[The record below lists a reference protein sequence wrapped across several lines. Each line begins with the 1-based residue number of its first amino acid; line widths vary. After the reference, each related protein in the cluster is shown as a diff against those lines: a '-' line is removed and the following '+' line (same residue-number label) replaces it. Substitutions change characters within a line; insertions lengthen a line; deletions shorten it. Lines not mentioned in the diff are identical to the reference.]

1 MKLPMRAPLAGA
13 LLLPLGLLSGG
24 CEMMIAGPRAQA
36 SDRWEKTYE
45 VSPGATLE
53 IENTNGPIDVRTH
66 AEPTIQV
73 TAHRTARAVSE
84 QGARDL
90 LARTKLEENATAD
103 LVRLVTPRNQGP
115 SMGQHI
121 EVRYEV
127 LVPATAP
134 VTLTTV
140 NGKIELDGR
149 DRRGLPRD
157 RQRRDRG
164 PWCDRPPHGR
174 DRQRQRLARPDWPSG
189 SRRTHRD
196 RERRRH
202 VEDARGCRRERLC
215 PDGQRGH
222 HRGRLRER
230 PGGRA
235 PASTLRGHPQRWRP
249 DASRGNGERRRVDQ
263 RPGDGGHDRGAR
275 RSDPVVGSAAPI
287 RTLATASYRAT
298 PSPTRLAFR
307 NRS

>member
-1 MKLPMRAPLAGA
+1 MKLPMRARLAGA

-45 VSPGATLE
+45 VAAGATLE
-53 IENTNGPIDVRTH
+53 IENTNGAIEVRTH

-103 LVRLVTPRNQGP
+103 LVRLVTPRTQGP

-127 LVPATAP
+127 LVPTTGA

-140 NGKIELDGR
+140 NGKVELDGVTGAVSLETVNGGIEAR
-149 DRRGLPRD
+149 GVTGLRKAETVNGSVSLSLAGLPAQGTR
-157 RQRRDRG
+157 
-164 PWCDRPPHGR
+164 
-174 DRQRQRLARPDWPSG
+174 
-189 SRRTHRD
+189 
-196 RERRRH
+196 
-202 VEDARGCRRERLC
+202 VETVN
-215 PDGQRGH
+215 
-222 HRGRLRER
+222 
-230 PGGRA
+230 GGV
-235 PASTLRGHPQRWRP
+235 TLRMPAGVGANVSVRTVNGGITVDGFANVRE
-249 DASRGNGERRRVDQ
+249 GERRR
-263 RPGDGGHDRGAR
+263 RHYEGTLNAGGPTLRVETVNGGVSISGQETAATT
-275 RSDPVVGSAAPI
+275 AAPGGG
-287 RTLATASYRAT
+287 
-298 PSPTRLAFR
+298 TR
-307 NRS
+307 